1 MSKTISLKIDDELFN
16 NIKRVSNLFNVSSSE
31 FIRNAVIKELEDK
44 KNDFII
50 RLSNVEYCDDTEEKE
65 ITQLLNKLTDD
76 DIKIVKCD
84 IIELWKKIII
94 NLSNSANKFFKKHSD
109 IYDKFINNLKS
120 VYNNNNTNI
129 DIKAMKNYNI
139 YRMRRQNIV
148 LYIK

>member
-1 MSKTISLKIDDELFN
+1 M
-16 NIKRVSNLFNVSSSE
+16 
-31 FIRNAVIKELEDK
+31 
-44 KNDFII
+44 KN
-50 RLSNVEYCDDTEEKE
+50 
-65 ITQLLNKLTDD
+65 
-76 DIKIVKCD
+76 
-84 IIELWKKIII
+84 III
-94 NLSNSANKFFKKHSD
+94 NLSNSANKFFKKHID

>member
-1 MSKTISLKIDDELFN
+1 M
-16 NIKRVSNLFNVSSSE
+16 
-31 FIRNAVIKELEDK
+31 
-44 KNDFII
+44 
-50 RLSNVEYCDDTEEKE
+50 
-65 ITQLLNKLTDD
+65 
-76 DIKIVKCD
+76 
-84 IIELWKKIII
+84 KKIII

-129 DIKAMKNYNI
+129 DIKAMKNYNNI

>member
-1 MSKTISLKIDDELFN
+1 M
-16 NIKRVSNLFNVSSSE
+16 
-31 FIRNAVIKELEDK
+31 
-44 KNDFII
+44 KN
-50 RLSNVEYCDDTEEKE
+50 
-65 ITQLLNKLTDD
+65 
-76 DIKIVKCD
+76 
-84 IIELWKKIII
+84 III

-129 DIKAMKNYNI
+129 DIKAMKNYNNI